1 VRDASRVIDDGDYEV
16 VVTDVARD
24 EEDLVVVELA
34 IASGPLKG
42 SVVRLR
48 NDMEE
53 EPIDWLGLPGQLR
66 VEDGVPLFRLDQ

>member
-1 VRDASRVIDDGDYEV
+1 MRDASRVIDDGDYEV

-24 EEDLVVVELA
+24 EEDLVVIELA
-34 IASGPLKG
+34 IASGALKG

-48 NDMEE
+48 NDMDD
-53 EPIDWLGLPGQLR
+53 EPLDWMGLPGQLR